1 MLKKFFV
8 LVKSFKLQ
16 ESIFEIIFT
25 LFQIKFVCLKKMSI
39 FVESERQKNINHNS
53 KLTIMK
59 AQKVTINTT
68 IRINEDL
75 FHINA
80 TVEIAPCD
88 FEVGIFLP
96 YMESYIFNRI
106 HNEKG
111 EFMKLQLKGATLERV
126 EKEIESAAF
135 CALGD
140 DSEADIDSYISDLES
155 QMQDSDWQ

>member
-1 MLKKFFV
+1 
-8 LVKSFKLQ
+8 
-16 ESIFEIIFT
+16 
-25 LFQIKFVCLKKMSI
+25 MSI

-53 KLTIMK
+53 KSRIMK

-96 YMESYIFNRI
+96 YMENYIVNRFQ
-106 HNEKG
+106 NERG
-111 EFMKLQLKGATLERV
+111 EFMKFQLKGVTLDKV

-140 DSEADIDSYISDLES
+140 DSEADIDDAISRLE
-155 QMQDSDWQ
+155 MID

>member
-1 MLKKFFV
+1 M
-8 LVKSFKLQ
+8 
-16 ESIFEIIFT
+16 E
-25 LFQIKFVCLKKMSI
+25 
-39 FVESERQKNINHNS
+39 
-53 KLTIMK
+53 

-68 IRINEDL
+68 VRINEDL

-96 YMESYIFNRI
+96 YMDNYIVNRFK
-106 HNEKG
+106 NERG
-111 EFMKLQLKGATLERV
+111 EFMKFQLKGATLEKV

-140 DSEADIDSYISDLES
+140 DSENDIDSYISDLES

>member
-1 MLKKFFV
+1 
-8 LVKSFKLQ
+8 
-16 ESIFEIIFT
+16 
-25 LFQIKFVCLKKMSI
+25 MSI

-53 KLTIMK
+53 KSTIMK

-96 YMESYIFNRI
+96 YMENYIVN
-106 HNEKG
+106 HSKNERG
-111 EFMKLQLKGATLERV
+111 EFMKFQSIFKKMNIIEKGATLEKV